1 MPTLAVSLY
10 VRWFVGLG
18 FPTLRLIATLTIK
31 MPCWRSVAEEGFKTL
46 TQYLQTAVDAAVDD
60 PIQQFLGCGRA

>member
-1 MPTLAVSLY
+1 MVRRVGVSHTAPDRHFDDKDALLAV
-10 VRWFVGLG
+10 
-18 FPTLRLIATLTIK
+18 
-31 MPCWRSVAEEGFKTL
+31 VAEEGFKTF